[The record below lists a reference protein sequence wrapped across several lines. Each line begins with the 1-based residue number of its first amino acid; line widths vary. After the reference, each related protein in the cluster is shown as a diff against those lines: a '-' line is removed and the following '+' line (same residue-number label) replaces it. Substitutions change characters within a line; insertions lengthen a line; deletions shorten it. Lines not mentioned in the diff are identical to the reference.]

1 MVGSQLMNGEPQL
14 KLGKDVPVT
23 WWSSNETLTMTPE
36 PPTVLILLIGLFLF
50 GLGDAVIISA
60 KWGVAPWTVLAD
72 GIAQRLDLT
81 IGVATFLVSI
91 AVLFLWIPL
100 RERPGIGTLLNIII
114 IAGTIDLALPYLGES
129 QNPSNSIFRVLFGT
143 ALIGIGSALYLT
155 CNLGPG
161 PRDGWMTGI
170 HRATGYPIGIVR
182 GTIEASVLLAGW
194 LLGGDL
200 WYGTLIFAVFIG
212 PAVAVFLRITS
223 KIASDQ
229 GPEMNTG

>member
-1 MVGSQLMNGEPQL
+1 MKGKSES

-23 WWSSNETLTMTPE
+23 WWSSNETLTMSPE

-100 RERPGIGTLLNIII
+100 RERPGVGTLLNIII
-114 IAGTIDLALPYLGES
+114 IAGTIDLALPYIGES
-129 QNPSNSIFRVLFGT
+129 QNPTDSVFRILAGT
-143 ALIGIGSALYLT
+143 ALIGVGSALYLT

-161 PRDGWMTGI
+161 PRDGWMTGM
-170 HRATGYPIGIVR
+170 HRVTGYPIGFVR
-182 GTIEASVLLAGW
+182 GTIEFLVLLAGW

-200 WYGTLIFAVFIG
+200 WYGTLIFAITIG
-212 PAVAVFLRITS
+212 PAVAIFLKITS
-223 KIASDQ
+223 NVASDQ
-229 GPEMNTG
+229 GPNMNTS

>member
-1 MVGSQLMNGEPQL
+1 MKEESQS

-23 WWSSNETLTMTPE
+23 WWSSNETLTLAPE
-36 PPTVLILLIGLFLF
+36 SRTVFILLIGLFLF

-60 KWGVAPWTVLAD
+60 QWGVAPWTVLAD
-72 GIAQRLDLT
+72 GIAQRLDLS

-100 RERPGIGTLLNIII
+100 RKRPGIGTLLNIII

-129 QNPSNSIFRVLFGT
+129 QNSTNSIFRVLAGT
-143 ALIGIGSALYLT
+143 ALIGVGSALYLT

-161 PRDGWMTGI
+161 PRDGWMTGM

-182 GTIEASVLLAGW
+182 GTIEIAVLLAGW

-212 PAVAVFLRITS
+212 PAVAIFLRITS

-229 GPEMNTG
+229 GSDMNSG

>member
-1 MVGSQLMNGEPQL
+1 MTGKSES

-23 WWSSNETLTMTPE
+23 WWSSNETLTMSPK
-36 PPTVLILLIGLFLF
+36 PSTVLILLIGLFLF

-100 RERPGIGTLLNIII
+100 RERPGVGTLLNIII

-129 QNPSNSIFRVLFGT
+129 QNSTNSVFRILAGT
-143 ALIGIGSALYLT
+143 ALIGVGSALYLT

-161 PRDGWMTGI
+161 PRDGWMTGM

-182 GTIEASVLLAGW
+182 STIEISVLLAGW
-194 LLGGDL
+194 FLGGDL
-200 WYGTLIFAVFIG
+200 WYGTLIFAISIG
-212 PAVAVFLRITS
+212 PAVAIFLRITS

-229 GPEMNTG
+229 GPDMNTG

>member
-1 MVGSQLMNGEPQL
+1 MKGKFES

-23 WWSSNETLTMTPE
+23 WWSSNETLTMSPE

-100 RERPGIGTLLNIII
+100 RERPGVGTLLNIII

-129 QNPSNSIFRVLFGT
+129 QNSTNSVFRILAGT
-143 ALIGIGSALYLT
+143 ALIGVGHL
-155 CNLGPG
+155 
-161 PRDGWMTGI
+161 
-170 HRATGYPIGIVR
+170 H
-182 GTIEASVLLAGW
+182 
-194 LLGGDL
+194 
-200 WYGTLIFAVFIG
+200 
-212 PAVAVFLRITS
+212 
-223 KIASDQ
+223 
-229 GPEMNTG
+229 

>member
-1 MVGSQLMNGEPQL
+1 MKGKSQS
-14 KLGKDVPVT
+14 KLGKDVPIT
-23 WWSSNETLTMTPE
+23 WWSSSETLTMTPE
-36 PPTVLILLIGLFLF
+36 PPTVSILLIGLFIF

-60 KWGVAPWTVLAD
+60 QWGVAPWTVLAD

-129 QNPSNSIFRVLFGT
+129 QNPINSVFRVLTGT
-143 ALIGIGSALYLT
+143 ALIGVGSALYLT

-161 PRDGWMTGI
+161 PRDGWMTGM
-170 HRATGYPIGIVR
+170 HRATEYPIGIVR
-182 GTIEASVLLAGW
+182 GTIEISVMLVGW

-200 WYGTLIFAVFIG
+200 WYGTLMFAVFIG
-212 PAVAVFLRITS
+212 PAVTIFLRITS

-229 GPEMNTG
+229 RPNINSD

>member
-1 MVGSQLMNGEPQL
+1 MNAKPSP

-100 RERPGIGTLLNIII
+100 RERPGVGTLLNIII
-114 IAGTIDLALPYLGES
+114 IAGTIDLALPYIGES
-129 QNPSNSIFRVLFGT
+129 QNPTDSVFRILAGT
-143 ALIGIGSALYLT
+143 ALIGVGSALYLT

-161 PRDGWMTGI
+161 PRDGWMTGM
-170 HRATGYPIGIVR
+170 HRVTGYPIGFVR
-182 GTIEASVLLAGW
+182 GTIEFLVLLAGW

-200 WYGTLIFAVFIG
+200 WYGTLIFAITIG
-212 PAVAVFLRITS
+212 PAVAIFLKITS
-223 KIASDQ
+223 NVASDQ
-229 GPEMNTG
+229 GPNMNTS

>member
-1 MVGSQLMNGEPQL
+1 MKEESQS

-23 WWSSNETLTMTPE
+23 WWSSNETLTLAPKSR
-36 PPTVLILLIGLFLF
+36 TVFILLIGLFLF

-60 KWGVAPWTVLAD
+60 QWGVAPWTVLAD

-114 IAGTIDLALPYLGES
+114 IAGTIDLALPYIGES
-129 QNPSNSIFRVLFGT
+129 QNPTNSVFRVLAGT
-143 ALIGIGSALYLT
+143 ALIGVGSALYLT

-161 PRDGWMTGI
+161 PRDGWMTGM

-182 GTIEASVLLAGW
+182 GTIEISVLLAGW

-200 WYGTLIFAVFIG
+200 WYGTLLFAVFIG
-212 PAVAVFLRITS
+212 PTVAIFLRITS
-223 KIASDQ
+223 FLASNQ
-229 GPEMNTG
+229 GPEMDPT

>member
-1 MVGSQLMNGEPQL
+1 MKEKSQS

-23 WWSSNETLTMTPE
+23 WWSSNETLTMAPE
-36 PPTVLILLIGLFLF
+36 PSTVFILLIGLFLF

-60 KWGVAPWTVLAD
+60 QWGVAPWTVLAD

-114 IAGTIDLALPYLGES
+114 IAGTIDLALPYIGVS
-129 QNPSNSIFRVLFGT
+129 QNSTNSVFRVLAGT
-143 ALIGIGSALYLT
+143 ALIGVGSALYLT

-161 PRDGWMTGI
+161 PRDGWMTGM

-182 GTIEASVLLAGW
+182 GTIEISVLLAGW
-194 LLGGDL
+194 HLGGDL

-212 PAVAVFLRITS
+212 PAVAIFLRITS

-229 GPEMNTG
+229 GSDMNSG

>member
-1 MVGSQLMNGEPQL
+1 MKEESQS

-23 WWSSNETLTMTPE
+23 WWSSNETLTLAPKSR
-36 PPTVLILLIGLFLF
+36 TVFILLIGLFLF

-60 KWGVAPWTVLAD
+60 QWGVAPWTVLAD
-72 GIAQRLDLT
+72 GIAQRLDLS

-129 QNPSNSIFRVLFGT
+129 QNSTNSIFRVLAGT
-143 ALIGIGSALYLT
+143 ALIGVGSALYLT

-161 PRDGWMTGI
+161 PRDGWMTGM

-182 GTIEASVLLAGW
+182 GTIEIAVLLAGW

-212 PAVAVFLRITS
+212 PAVAIFLRITS

-229 GPEMNTG
+229 GSDMNSG

>member
-1 MVGSQLMNGEPQL
+1 MKGKSES

-23 WWSSNETLTMTPE
+23 WWSSNETLTMSPE
-36 PPTVLILLIGLFLF
+36 SPTLLILLIGLFLF

-81 IGVATFLVSI
+81 IGTATFLVSI

-100 RERPGIGTLLNIII
+100 RERPGVGTLLNIII

-129 QNPSNSIFRVLFGT
+129 QNPTNSVFRILAGT
-143 ALIGIGSALYLT
+143 VLIGVGSALYLT

-161 PRDGWMTGI
+161 PRDGWMTGM

-182 GTIEASVLLAGW
+182 GTIEISVLLAGW

-200 WYGTLIFAVFIG
+200 WYGTLIFAISIG
-212 PAVAVFLRITS
+212 PAVAIFLRITS
-223 KIASDQ
+223 KIALDQ
-229 GPEMNTG
+229 RPDMNTGQNHNG